1 MITWGATVNKTVNG
15 ALVKLLVYQAGA
27 AAWGYQIPAVI
38 KAFGVKEVA
47 LKVSGKQLKP
57 LLKPKGTLG
66 TLKLRRDLRESQRS
80 VVFKSLGSG
89 PLCHMQLR
97 RCVK

>member
-38 KAFGVKEVA
+38 KVFGVKEVA
-47 LKVSGKQLKP
+47 
-57 LLKPKGTLG
+57 
-66 TLKLRRDLRESQRS
+66 
-80 VVFKSLGSG
+80 
-89 PLCHMQLR
+89 H
-97 RCVK
+97 